1 MQIPDS
7 PAAVSSLGSVSITKA
22 TVLWMNGKAMR
33 FGASQKTCKTKS
45 KNRPF
50 EESGGCNNVEFTIF
64 FCVYEERKDVAA

>member
-1 MQIPDS
+1 
-7 PAAVSSLGSVSITKA
+7 
-22 TVLWMNGKAMR
+22 MR

-50 EESGGCNNVEFTIF
+50 EESGGCNNVEFTNF